1 MNIAKRCA
9 QFRWRVLHQLTM
21 RNLFIIIFT
30 LLIGGLLAQNKNTVF
45 YDSVG
50 QVTTWEGHWAQVV
63 TGRYK
68 SVYNKSE
75 NKKTLTKMTKEEFEV
90 ELRKTE
96 KKITKTYKLGTDF
109 PEFDV
114 HDINGNRLT
123 KTELKGKVIVLN
135 FWFIGCSPCEME
147 RPTLNDLTKVYTDN
161 KDVIFISFAKNDKG
175 QLEKFLK
182 EYPIL
187 YNVVPTDKDFIKTKF
202 EVNEY
207 PVNIV
212 IDKQGKY
219 FFNSSASG
227 VGILT
232 ILQRQID
239 NALKG

>member
-1 MNIAKRCA
+1 
-9 QFRWRVLHQLTM
+9 M
-21 RNLFIIIFT
+21 RNTLIILLT
-30 LLIGGLLAQNKNTVF
+30 LLTSGLVAQNKNTIF

-68 SVYNKSE
+68 SIYNKSE
-75 NKKTLTKMTKEEFEV
+75 NKKTLVKTTREEFDT

-96 KKITKTYKLGTDF
+96 KKITKTNKLGTGF
-109 PEFDV
+109 PEFDLL
-114 HDINGNRLT
+114 DLNGNRLT
-123 KTELKGKVIVLN
+123 RTELRGKVLVLN

-147 RPTLNDLTKVYTDN
+147 RPSLNDLTKVYADN
-161 KDVIFISFAKNDKG
+161 KEVVFISFAKNDKE
-175 QLEKFLK
+175 QLTKFLA
-182 EYPIL
+182 ENPIL

-202 EVNEY
+202 EINEY
-207 PVNIV
+207 PVNI
-212 IDKQGKY
+212 ILDRNGKY

-239 NALKG
+239 KALKG